1 MEKATWDKKKQEA
14 TVTMKEGKTIEKD
27 AVVKAF
33 EDSKFSVRSFA
44 KEGEETKEEKKE
56 EKKDG
61 TDGNKGS
68 GK

>member
-1 MEKATWDKKKQEA
+1 
-14 TVTMKEGKTIEKD
+14 MKEGKTIEKD

-33 EDSKFSVRSFA
+33 EDSRFSVRSFA
-44 KEGEETKEEKKE
+44 KEGEETKEEKK
-56 EKKDG
+56 DG

>member
-1 MEKATWDKKKQEA
+1 
-14 TVTMKEGKTIEKD
+14 MKEGKTIEKD

-33 EDSKFSVRSFA
+33 EDSRFSVRSFA

>member
-1 MEKATWDKKKQEA
+1 
-14 TVTMKEGKTIEKD
+14 MKEGKTIEKD

-56 EKKDG
+56 EKDG